1 MTGEKSMSRHIAD
14 ALKHRL
20 NPLHVYCRLCDLG
33 LPSALARSLTAG
45 YERMVYR
52 PLAS

>member
-1 MTGEKSMSRHIAD
+1 MSRRITD

-33 LPSALARSLTAG
+33 LPAPFARSLTAG

-52 PLAS
+52 PFAG